1 LRIVNT
7 ILGIKANHESTN
19 GKNTTRKPRLSIP
32 CFRFSWFRD
41 EIENHMPFT
50 YEYPHPAVAVDIA
63 LFTVAG
69 QLQDLRLQVLLIARK
84 EKPFRGQWALPGGF
98 VRIHEDLP
106 DAALRELAQDTGVCD
121 VYLEQVGAV
130 GTPDRD
136 TRERVITIVYVG
148 LVAGDKHPARPAGSA
163 TDVRWFE
170 ANDLPPLAF
179 DHAELLHMGL
189 AHLRRRVSEA
199 PVCFELLPEQFALS
213 ELQALTETILGRTLD
228 RRNFRR
234 KVQELGFLQPVRG
247 GRRDGQ
253 HRPAQ
258 LYRFVARAFPK
269 QVERGVPF

>member
-1 LRIVNT
+1 
-7 ILGIKANHESTN
+7 
-19 GKNTTRKPRLSIP
+19 
-32 CFRFSWFRD
+32 
-41 EIENHMPFT
+41 MPFT

-98 VRIHEDLP
+98 VRIEEDLA
-106 DAALRELAQDTGVCD
+106 DAALRELAEDTGVRD

-148 LVAGDKHPARPAGSA
+148 LVAGDKHPARAAGSA
-163 TDVRWFE
+163 TDVRWFDVTE
-170 ANDLPPLAF
+170 LSPLAF
-179 DHAELLHMGL
+179 DHAELLDMGL
-189 AHLRRRVSEA
+189 AHLRRRAGEA
-199 PVCFELLPEQFALS
+199 PVCFELLPQEFTLS
-213 ELQALTETILGRTLD
+213 ELQALTEAILGRRLD

-234 KVQELGFLQPVRG
+234 KVQELGLLHPVTG
-247 GRRDGQ
+247 GRREGK

-258 LYRFVARAFPK
+258 LFRFAPQAHGKHAHR
-269 QVERGVPF
+269 EGGLHT